1 MKEEY
6 LRQQELEIGNS
17 VLRQADGLK
26 SDQLEITTEDR
37 LQSLHRVAKGLLV
50 GVYQH
55 LKSISDEDDA
65 NEQVI
70 KQLEEIYTLVFG
82 NTAKITVRKG
92 GSDE

>member
-26 SDQLEITTEDR
+26 SEHLEITTEDR
-37 LQSLHRVAKGLLV
+37 FQSLHRVAKGLLV
-50 GVYQH
+50 GAYKH
-55 LKSISDEDDA
+55 LKKTNGEDDA

-82 NTAKITVRKG
+82 DTVKVTVTKG
-92 GSDE
+92 ETNE